1 MTSFVESTFTKKD
14 VQFEVP
20 LRPQSFSDFTG
31 QDAVRER
38 LMVMVGAARKRGDP
52 LGHCLFAGPPGL
64 GKTTLATLLSKE
76 MGTNLVTTS
85 GPAIDKPGDL
95 AGVLTSLQEGDILFV
110 DEIHRLPRSVE
121 EYLYSAM
128 EDFSLDIMIDSGP
141 SARSVQVK
149 LNRFTLAAATTRQGM
164 LTAPLRS
171 RFSLSLRLDYYTP
184 EELVPIILRS
194 SRILNTV
201 LDEKSASEIAKRS
214 RGTPRIANNLLKW
227 VRDFSE
233 MRAGGELT
241 PKIANAALDMLE
253 IDSLGMD
260 EMDRKILTLIIDD
273 FEGGP
278 VGLNTIAVAI
288 SEDDGTIEDVYE
300 PYLIMQGMIKR
311 TPKGRVAT
319 SKAYQHLNKKSKQGL
334 VQKGDRFG

>member
-1 MTSFVESTFTKKD
+1 MNNSFVESTFTKKD
-14 VQFEVP
+14 AQFEVP
-20 LRPQSFSDFTG
+20 LRPQSFNDFTG

-38 LMVMVGAARKRGDP
+38 LIVMVGAAKKRGEP

-76 MGTNLVTTS
+76 MGTSLVTTS
-85 GPAIDKPGDL
+85 GPSIDKPGDL
-95 AGVLTSLQEGDILFV
+95 AGVLTSLQEGDVLFV
-110 DEIHRLPRSVE
+110 DEIHRLPKSVE

-149 LNRFTLAAATTRQGM
+149 LNKFTLAAATTRQGL

-171 RFSLSLRLDYYTP
+171 RFALSLRLDYYTP
-184 EELVPIILRS
+184 EELVPIIMRS
-194 SRILNTV
+194 SRILNTSLEREGAV
-201 LDEKSASEIAKRS
+201 EIANRS

-227 VRDFSE
+227 VRDFSS
-233 MRAGGELT
+233 MKADGSMAL
-241 PKIANAALDMLE
+241 PVIKQALDMLE
-253 IDSLGMD
+253 IDFLGLD
-260 EMDRKILTLIIDD
+260 EMDRKILNLIIDD

-288 SEDDGTIEDVYE
+288 GEDAGTIEDVFE

-311 TPKGRVAT
+311 TPKGRVAAL
-319 SKAYQHLNKKSKQGL
+319 KAYQHLNKSAKESSY
-334 VQKGDRFG
+334 D

>member
-1 MTSFVESTFTKKD
+1 MTGSFVESTFTKKD
-14 VQFEVP
+14 IQFEVP
-20 LRPQSFSDFTG
+20 LRPQSFHDFTG

-38 LMVMVGAARKRGDP
+38 LMVMVGAAKKRGES

-76 MGTNLVTTS
+76 MGTSLVTTS

-95 AGVLTSLQEGDILFV
+95 AGVLTSLQEGDVLFV

-149 LNRFTLAAATTRQGM
+149 LNRFTLAAATTRQGL

-171 RFSLSLRLDYYTP
+171 RFALSLRLDYYTSQ
-184 EELVPIILRS
+184 ELVPIILRS
-194 SRILNTV
+194 SRILNT
-201 LDEKSASEIAKRS
+201 LLNKEGAEEIAKRS

-227 VRDFSE
+227 VRDYSL
-233 MRAGGELT
+233 MRAAGNMSIEV
-241 PKIANAALDMLE
+241 IIAALDMLE
-253 IDSLGMD
+253 IDFLGMD
-260 EMDRKILTLIIDD
+260 EMDRKILSLIIED

-278 VGLNTIAVAI
+278 VGLGTIAVAI
-288 SEDDGTIEDVYE
+288 GEDEGTIEDVYE

-319 SKAYQHLNKKSKQGL
+319 SKAYQHLNKHQHNQGE
-334 VQKGDRFG
+334 FI

>member
-1 MTSFVESTFTKKD
+1 MSHSFVESTFTKKD
-14 VQFEVP
+14 ALFEVP
-20 LRPQSFSDFTG
+20 LRPQSFGDFTG

-38 LMVMVGAARKRGDP
+38 LQVMVGAAKKRNEP
-52 LGHCLFAGPPGL
+52 LGHCLLSGPPGL

-85 GPAIDKPGDL
+85 GPVIDKPGDL
-95 AGVLTSLQEGDILFV
+95 AGVLTNLQEGDVLFI
-110 DEIHRLPRSVE
+110 DEIHRLPRAVE

-149 LNRFTLAAATTRQGM
+149 LNRFTLAAATTRQGL

-171 RFSLSLRLDYYTP
+171 RFALSLRLDYYTP

-194 SRILNTV
+194 SRILNTNLNKDGALAV
-201 LDEKSASEIAKRS
+201 AKRS

-233 MRAGGELT
+233 MRASGQMKLSVV
-241 PKIANAALDMLE
+241 NDALNMLD
-253 IDSLGMD
+253 IDFLGLD
-260 EMDRKILTLIIDD
+260 EMDRKILSLIIED

-288 SEDDGTIEDVYE
+288 GEDEGTIEDVFE
-300 PYLIMQGMIKR
+300 PYLIMLGMIKR

-319 SKAYQHLNKKSKQGL
+319 AKAHEHLRIKQGEL
-334 VQKGDRFG
+334 S

>member
-1 MTSFVESTFTKKD
+1 MSGSFVESTFTKKD
-14 VQFEVP
+14 TTFEVP

-31 QDAVRER
+31 QDTVRER
-38 LMVMVGAARKRGDP
+38 LMVMVGAAKKRNEP

-85 GPAIDKPGDL
+85 GPVIDKPGDL
-95 AGVLTSLQEGDILFV
+95 AGILTNLQEGDVLFV
-110 DEIHRLPRSVE
+110 DEIHRMPKAVE

-141 SARSVQVK
+141 AARSVQVK
-149 LNRFTLAAATTRQGM
+149 LNKFTLAAATTRQGL

-171 RFSLSLRLDYYTP
+171 RFLLSLRLDYYTP
-184 EELVPIILRS
+184 EDLVPIIIRS
-194 SRILNTV
+194 SRILNMA
-201 LDEKSASEIAKRS
+201 LNESEAMEIARRA

-227 VRDFSE
+227 VRDYSQ
-233 MRAGGELT
+233 MRAGSQMSHQ
-241 PKIANAALDMLE
+241 IVNDALDMLN
-253 IDSLGMD
+253 IDYSGLD
-260 EMDRKILTLIIDD
+260 EMDRKILNLIIDD

-288 SEDDGTIEDVYE
+288 GEDVGTIEDVFE

-311 TPKGRVAT
+311 TPKGRVTT
-319 SKAYQHLNKKSKQGL
+319 SKAYQHLNKN
-334 VQKGDRFG
+334 